1 MHIVILVCSIVF
13 LMFSIIKLKWN
24 AFVSLLVTAFL
35 TAAFMGLPVT
45 DIPSTISGGFGSTL
59 GSVGIV
65 IGLGVML
72 GEFLFE
78 SGAMSVIAT
87 FFLKKFGD
95 KNSPTAIAAT
105 GFIAGIP
112 VFGDVVNVMFGP
124 MCRMLS
130 KRTGISMK
138 SYACALAVSTLITG
152 SLVIPTP
159 APLTV
164 IDALGVDAGF
174 FFIYSIFVSI
184 IALLPLVP
192 YMRWLEKRDRKNNVV
207 YDLNDV
213 EDTSNVDEGRKLP
226 SVRRSIA
233 MLVIPIALLVVG
245 SFGSLATADGTL
257 SNNIF
262 SFIGNKNVAML
273 IGALCSALLAKPY
286 LLNGA
291 RSIMDNACTKVGGII
306 LITGGGGAYA
316 AVLKATG
323 ISDELAASMAN
334 LPISLFLL
342 CFLMAQIIRAA
353 QGSATVCLATTA
365 SILSTT
371 IAASGLSPILC
382 GLAICCGSIGLS
394 LPNDSGYW
402 ATVKFFNIS
411 ESDAIISRTIPG
423 VIVGLFGLLGVFLL
437 QACANFLPGLYG

>member
-1 MHIVILVCSIVF
+1 MQIAILVCSIVF
-13 LMFSIIKLKWN
+13 LMLMIIKLHWN
-24 AFVSLLVTAFL
+24 AFIALLVTAFL
-35 TAAFMGLPVT
+35 TAAAMMLPLG
-45 DIPSTISGGFGSTL
+45 DIATTISGGFGNTM

-78 SGAMSVIAT
+78 SGAMSVIST
-87 FFLKKFGD
+87 FFLKRFGG
-95 KNSPTAIAAT
+95 KKSPSAIAAT

-130 KRTGISMK
+130 KRTGVSLK
-138 SYACALAVSTLITG
+138 AYACALSVATLITG

-164 IDALGVDAGF
+164 VDALKVDAGF
-174 FFIYSIFVSI
+174 FFIYSLVVSL
-184 IALLPLVP
+184 IAMIPMFP
-192 YMRWLEKRDRKNNVV
+192 IMSWLSKRDKKNGII
-207 YDLNDV
+207 YDLSDV
-213 EDTSNVDEGRKLP
+213 EDVQAEDASRKLP
-226 SVRRSIA
+226 SIGKSLM
-233 MLVIPIALLVVG
+233 MLAIPILLLVVG
-245 SFGSLATADGTL
+245 SFGKLAVTKDAT
-257 SNNIF
+257 IYFVF

-273 IGALCSALLAKPY
+273 IGVLCAMLLALPY
-286 LLNGA
+286 LPKNC
-291 RSIMDNACTKVGGII
+291 SEIMDHAAAKVGGIL

-323 ISDELAASMAN
+323 IADKLADLMAG
-334 LPISLFLL
+334 LPISLFIL
-342 CFLMAQIIRAA
+342 CFLTAQIIRAA
-353 QGSATVCLATTA
+353 QGSATVCLSTTA
-365 SILSTT
+365 AILSPT

-402 ATVKFFNIS
+402 ATVKFFGIS
-411 ESDAIISRTIPG
+411 ESDTIISRPIRG
-423 VIVGLFGLLGVFLL
+423 VSVGIFGLIGVFVL
-437 QACANFLPGLYG
+437 QALSGILPGLY

>member
-1 MHIVILVCSIVF
+1 MHIVILVCSIIF

-24 AFVSLLVTAFL
+24 AFVSLLVTSFL
-35 TAAFMGLPVT
+35 TAVLMGLNVT

-95 KNSPTAIAAT
+95 RNSPTAIAAT

-138 SYACALAVSTLITG
+138 SYTCALAVATLVTG

-164 IDALGVDAGF
+164 VDALRVDAGVF
-174 FFIYSIFVSI
+174 FVYSMVVAI
-184 IALLPLVP
+184 IAMVPLVP
-192 YMRWLEKRDRKNNVV
+192 YMRWLERRDEKNHVV
-207 YDLNDV
+207 YDLSDV
-213 EDTSNVDEGRKLP
+213 EDVSNVTDGQKLP
-226 SVRRSIA
+226 SLGRSLA
-233 MLVIPIALLVVG
+233 MLTIPIALLVVG
-245 SFGSLATADGTL
+245 SFGALGTEGGTPL
-257 SNNIF
+257 NQAF
-262 SFIGNKNVAML
+262 SFMGDKNVAML
-273 IGALCSALLAKPY
+273 IGALCSALLARPY
-286 LLNGA
+286 LT
-291 RSIMDNACTKVGGII
+291 RKSVRDIMDNACVKVGGII

-323 ISDELAASMAN
+323 ISDQLAVSMAD

-394 LPNDSGYW
+394 P
-402 ATVKFFNIS
+402 
-411 ESDAIISRTIPG
+411 
-423 VIVGLFGLLGVFLL
+423 
-437 QACANFLPGLYG
+437 Q